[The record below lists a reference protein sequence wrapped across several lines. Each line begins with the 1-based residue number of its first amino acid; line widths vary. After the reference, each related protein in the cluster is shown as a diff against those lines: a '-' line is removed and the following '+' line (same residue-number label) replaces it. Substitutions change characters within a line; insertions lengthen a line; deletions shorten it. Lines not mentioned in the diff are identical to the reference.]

1 VVLPSLK
8 AAGTAWNRS
17 PKLGS
22 RSSRRTSPTC
32 ARSSVPVK
40 LPLGLPLVTG
50 SGACSGLSLRPAW
63 PGALRR
69 SVEIAGLDKLTDPDR
84 RKVTDAVLRAVEKES
99 NGNPEREIRFEWVEH
114 LLKTQRDVESGTFE
128 SDVREELIKLI
139 NSSSPDNPPKIEEL

>member
-50 SGACSGLSLRPAW
+50 SSACSGLSLRPAW
-63 PGALRR
+63 PGALRSQPAQAASPR
-69 SVEIAGLDKLTDPDR
+69 GHQKAAEAQTRYDGRTPDR
-84 RKVTDAVLRAVEKES
+84 RYFLTDCRSEVRMAKADFNCNPRVLTTVIMAT
-99 NGNPEREIRFEWVEH
+99 EIPAAIR
-114 LLKTQRDVESGTFE
+114 
-128 SDVREELIKLI
+128 
-139 NSSSPDNPPKIEEL
+139 P